1 MLTDADDSHHIPVV
15 AEGTDIQRWRGRP
28 GLRAHRWGHS
38 HHTPPCHHV
47 MVSHGH
53 HIMVRSD
60 IIISTIISLHAGQL
74 QRVGWHRVGVTR
86 LVRGNVTGVVVIR
99 KHPGEVLS

>member
-1 MLTDADDSHHIPVV
+1 MLTDADNSHHIPVV

-38 HHTPPCHHV
+38 HHTPPCHH
-47 MVSHGH
+47 
-53 HIMVRSD
+53 IMVNSK
-60 IIISTIISLHAGQL
+60 IISYSTIISLHAGQL
-74 QRVGWHRVGVTR
+74 QRVGWHRVGVAR

-99 KHPGEVLS
+99 KHPGEVFS